1 MKINLT
7 LSLEEEIVRLLK
19 QEPNYSKLVNGQ
31 LEVFF
36 RTSTVQ
42 NKKILKQ
49 NLAELKQKQ
58 KENNKK
64 RREIEKQLIKIA
76 ESEKILKCPE
86 CNRVMFKG
94 VCHRCGIKIE
104 LKGGEL

>member
-19 QEPNYSKLVNGQ
+19 QEPNYSKLVNEQ

-36 RTSTVQ
+36 RTSSVE

-49 NLAELKQKQ
+49 NLAELKRSV
-58 KENNKK
+58 KEKNKK

-76 ESEKILKCPE
+76 EKEKILRCPQ
-86 CNRVMFKG
+86 CNKVMFRR
-94 VCHRCGIKIE
+94 VCGPCGIKIE
-104 LKGGEL
+104 LKGGD